1 MAEADDIFDE
11 NDIADWRQ
19 EFLTAIY
26 PVYWTFP
33 APDRDDLPLDQWAA
47 FEASHTV
54 ARQRVEAKRI
64 AAAIQT
70 EIGDE
75 LAIQFDYNLDLSNET
90 RASLIAFVER
100 ANLNESGAVAMVYF
114 PILDGWRRNKVFEQM
129 LGRANRLLRL
139 NPPSELTQHFLINR
153 HWDRQAKA
161 RAAARR
167 AREPYQARFTVTQI
181 SNYYDYMTNRIA
193 EFKVWS
199 DMTLEQKAKLLVSYN
214 LKTISGLKFNVE
226 RMRDFEEG
234 LAQTIKR
241 SKSV

>member
-1 MAEADDIFDE
+1 MAETADIFDE

-33 APDRDDLPLDQWAA
+33 APDRGDLPLDQWEA
-47 FEASHTV
+47 FVASHTV
-54 ARQRVEAKRI
+54 ARQRMETKRI

-75 LAIQFDYNLDLSNET
+75 LAIQFDYKLNLSKET

-100 ANLNESGAVAMVYF
+100 ANLNDSGAVAMVYF
-114 PILDGWRRNKVFEQM
+114 PILDGWRRNKVFEQL

-167 AREPYQARFTVTQI
+167 AREPYQARFTATQI
-181 SNYYDYMTNRIA
+181 ANYYDYMASRIEGFA
-193 EFKVWS
+193 GWSGMTVERKV
-199 DMTLEQKAKLLVSYN
+199 QLLVSQN
-214 LKTISGLKFNVE
+214 LKTISGLKFDVE
-226 RMRDFEEG
+226 RVRDFEEG
-234 LAQTIKR
+234 LAKR
-241 SKSV
+241 RERSMG